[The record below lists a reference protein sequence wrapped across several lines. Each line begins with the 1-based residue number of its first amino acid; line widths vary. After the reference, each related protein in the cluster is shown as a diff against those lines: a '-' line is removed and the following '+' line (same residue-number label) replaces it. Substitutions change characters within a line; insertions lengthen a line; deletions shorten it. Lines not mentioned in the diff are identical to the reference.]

1 LSDLPE
7 RSILKEILKKLK
19 AKTLTSETRLINS
32 NTDVYNKIADVW
44 KEFKELID
52 ERQIGTDAY
61 QRIALVLRELHLLVD
76 ILTNYSTTTLE
87 DFSLYTDALEQYSS
101 ELDKTLTDIFEQAK
115 KLAEEQQKKQEELR
129 KRKAPESY
137 RV

>member
-1 LSDLPE
+1 MSDLPE